1 MLSPED
7 VDLVANIRKIA
18 DLMPG
23 VAFDIVMETLS
34 PEREH
39 EFGQILVALGE
50 LLARRAE
57 RRGFSGKTVE
67 HDQRKNLS
75 THLDCIA
82 LEPGAVIS
90 DKPRRK

>member
-23 VAFDIVMETLS
+23 VAFDLVMETLP

-39 EFGQILVALGE
+39 EFSQILVALGE
-50 LLARRAE
+50 LLADRAK
-57 RRGFSGKTVE
+57 RRGFSVTTIESDK
-67 HDQRKNLS
+67 RKNPD
-75 THLDCIA
+75 TRLDCIA
-82 LEPGAVIS
+82 LGSNPVIA
-90 DKPRRK
+90 DKLR